1 MKKRISVVFA
11 VIAASLSFV
20 TAEARTTTSAAPVL
34 AKNAFPERMPDSL
47 AQIIKEASA
56 KYGVDANLIAAVAVK
71 ESRLNP
77 FAVSKRGAQGLMQ
90 LMPRTARSL
99 GVQDSFDARQN
110 IFGGTKYLAELLNRF
125 DGDID
130 MALAGYNLGPNRIA
144 KEGPRPTP
152 GVIDYVSDIKS
163 FYIAALR
170 AL

>member
-1 MKKRISVVFA
+1 MKKRISVVFV
-11 VIAASLSFV
+11 VITATLSFA
-20 TAEARTTTSAAPVL
+20 TAEARTPSTAAPVL
-34 AKNAFPERMPDSL
+34 AKNAFPERLPDSL
-47 AQIIKEASA
+47 ALIIKEASA

-90 LMPRTARSL
+90 LMPRTARAL

-110 IFGGTKYLAELLNRF
+110 IFGGTKYLAELLTRF
-125 DGDID
+125 NGDID
-130 MALAGYNLGPNRIA
+130 MALASYNLGPNRIA
-144 KEGPRPTP
+144 KEGPRATP

-163 FYIAALR
+163 FYSAALR

>member
-1 MKKRISVVFA
+1 MKNRISVVFV
-11 VIAASLSFV
+11 VIAATLSFA
-20 TAEARTTTSAAPVL
+20 TAEARTTSTPVL

-47 AQIIKEASA
+47 ALIIKEAST

-90 LMPRTARSL
+90 LMPRTARAL
-99 GVQDSFDARQN
+99 GVQDSFDPRQN
-110 IFGGTKYLAELLNRF
+110 IFGGTKYLAELLARF
-125 DGDID
+125 NGDID
-130 MALAGYNLGPNRIA
+130 MALASYNLGPNRIA
-144 KEGPRPTP
+144 KEGPRATP

-170 AL
+170 AR